1 MVALSVPQVCA
12 SAGYIF
18 GKDPLLRAS
27 RIICSIGMG
36 MRSFLL
42 FRGSRPGL
50 FYDLSTGDTCP
61 LRIPFDRLRT
71 AASPT
76 DKS

>member
-1 MVALSVPQVCA
+1 
-12 SAGYIF
+12 
-18 GKDPLLRAS
+18 
-27 RIICSIGMG
+27 

-42 FRGSRPGL
+42 FRGSQPGL

-61 LRIPFDRLRT
+61 LRIPFDRSFDLEALDRLRA